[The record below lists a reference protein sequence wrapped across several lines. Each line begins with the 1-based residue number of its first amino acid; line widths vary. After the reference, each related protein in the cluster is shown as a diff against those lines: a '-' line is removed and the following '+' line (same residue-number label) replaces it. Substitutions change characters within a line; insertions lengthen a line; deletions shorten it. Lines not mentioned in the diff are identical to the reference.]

1 MSPISR
7 KPLLSKVDGVQLA
20 VPDLEAALAFYRDQL
35 GHEVIWRTDRAVG
48 LRLPASDTE
57 LVLQRER
64 SAPEVDWLVDSVEV
78 AAERFQQAGGE
89 IEVPPFE
96 IPIGRC
102 VVVRDPW
109 GNRLV
114 LLDMSKGRLVTDSA
128 GQVLGTAP
136 G

>member
-1 MSPISR
+1 MSPISP

-35 GHEVIWRTDRAVG
+35 GHDVIWRTDQAVG

-64 SAPEVDWLVDSVEV
+64 SEPEVDWLVDSVEV
-78 AAERFQQAGGE
+78 AAERFQQAVGE
-89 IEVPPFE
+89 IEVPPLD

-114 LLDMSKGRLVTDSA
+114 LLEGV
-128 GQVLGTAP
+128 
-136 G
+136 

>member
-1 MSPISR
+1 MSPVSP
-7 KPLLSKVDGVQLA
+7 KPLLAKVDGVQLA
-20 VPDLEAALAFYRDQL
+20 VPDLEAALAFYRDRL

-48 LRLPASDTE
+48 LRLSASDTE

-89 IEVPPFE
+89 IEVPPFD

-102 VVVRDPW
+102 IVVRDPW

>member
-20 VPDLEAALAFYRDQL
+20 VPDLEAALVFYRDRL

-89 IEVPPFE
+89 IEVPPFD

-114 LLDMSKGRLVTDSA
+114 LLDMSKERLVTDSA

>member
-1 MSPISR
+1 MSPVSP
-7 KPLLSKVDGVQLA
+7 KPLLAKVDGVQLA
-20 VPDLEAALAFYRDQL
+20 VPDLEAALAFYRDRL

-48 LRLPASDTE
+48 LRLSASDTE

-89 IEVPPFE
+89 IEVPPFD

-114 LLDMSKGRLVTDSA
+114 LLDMSQGRLVTDSA